1 MIKRDITYVDFEG
14 VERTDTFY
22 FNLSQYELMDL
33 DVNYSGGLIKTL
45 ETLKEEQKPE
55 KMWNMF
61 VTLVNKSVGRK
72 SADGKKF
79 EKSKE
84 ILEDL
89 TFSNAYSVLIRT
101 LIENSDYAAAFVNGI
116 MPADEAPKET
126 PATIAAKS

>member
-33 DVNYSGGLIKTL
+33 DVNSSGGLIRTL
-45 ETLKEEQKPE
+45 EMLKEEQKPE

-101 LIENSDYAAAFVNGI
+101 LIENADYAAAFVNGI

>member
-33 DVNYSGGLIKTL
+33 DVNSSGGLIRTL
-45 ETLKEEQKPE
+45 EMLKEEQKPE

-101 LIENSDYAAAFVNGI
+101 LIENSDYASAFVNGI

>member
-33 DVNYSGGLIKTL
+33 DVNSSGGLIRTL
-45 ETLKEEQKPE
+45 EMLKEEQKPE